1 MALTVEQIKGRIR
14 NVAKENNADARSL
27 LHIYM
32 MERFLER
39 IANSPYASDFI
50 IKGGILVTS
59 MVGVGMRSTIDIDT
73 TIRNFTLSE
82 EEIHRKI
89 TEISKVDLQDGISF
103 SITGT
108 EHIMNNMKYPGIRI
122 MLEATYGKMSVPLK
136 IDVST
141 GDIITPRAIAYQY
154 KLMLENRNI
163 SLLAY
168 NLETILSE
176 KLQTTLVRR
185 ELNTRMRDYY
195 DVCIL
200 MELYAEQIDQDILSK
215 AFAAT
220 CKKRDS
226 DYLMSDGLK
235 SIDAIETDADLRT
248 KWRMYQKKY
257 SFARKYDFDTVIRS
271 VRALYM
277 LIRK

>member
-257 SFARKYDFDTVIRS
+257 SFARKYDFDES
-271 VRALYM
+271 VN
-277 LIRK
+277 